1 LLDKLEDKLP
11 DTRLRAASLKTELEH
26 LIQEFQDIWLRRNQ
40 PGGLQDSLAI
50 FERLLA
56 EYDE

>member
-1 LLDKLEDKLP
+1 
-11 DTRLRAASLKTELEH
+11 LKTELEH